1 VSIWPWSSIYKPV
14 LSLRW
19 GAMVD
24 HVQLQETS
32 GWVSHLKSSVRH
44 ATNAATNS
52 KIEKQDEGIL
62 FKLIDD
68 VIKNVLATKGKGH
81 WKNGSKVQKMFGISG
96 TMKFRTK
103 SIIWTSPS
111 NITKEVKIAVSQ
123 GGNRNGKRMFTVV
136 IDGYSESQH
145 ITNRTESALVLDD
158 PDDFHN
164 RVGTILMDVMLK
176 TDTGSWK
183 DRQNSFTRRE
193 PERLPIPMEYPPS
206 PSAPSERPFT
216 ERERQLTTKVVH
228 QWSDYRQPTPQADG
242 STSFTG
248 GHTNFHEMSPNMQQQ
263 QSEMASRLPVDYR
276 APIGQKT
283 QYTHR
288 LPISNP

>member
-1 VSIWPWSSIYKPV
+1 
-14 LSLRW
+14 
-19 GAMVD
+19 MVD

-44 ATNAATNS
+44 ATNAVTNG
-52 KIEKQDEGIL
+52 KIEKQDEATL

-68 VIKNVLATKGKGH
+68 VITNVLATKGKGH

-111 NITKEVKIAVSQ
+111 HITKEVKIAVSQ
-123 GGNRNGKRMFTVV
+123 GGFRNGRPTFTVV

-145 ITNRTESALVLDD
+145 ITNRTESALVLDN

-176 TDTGSWK
+176 SDTGSWK
-183 DRQNSFTRRE
+183 DRQNSFQRRE
-193 PERLPIPMEYPPS
+193 PERLPTPVEYPPS
-206 PSAPSERPFT
+206 APLGPSASPEP
-216 ERERQLTTKVVH
+216 QLTGRQRKLATDVVYKLREH
-228 QWSDYRQPTPQADG
+228 VQASAPASLHGDPDGYVGQPTRHQSLPAR
-242 STSFTG
+242 
-248 GHTNFHEMSPNMQQQ
+248 FHSAPNSGAGNWGNLD
-263 QSEMASRLPVDYR
+263 SEARSY
-276 APIGQKT
+276 Q
-283 QYTHR
+283 
-288 LPISNP
+288 NPPR